1 MNDDAFAAQ
10 GSLTRKTIVGG
21 AWLLLWRIVTRSLG
35 LVSTLVLARLLL
47 PSDFGLVA
55 MATAFSYGVEALSQL
70 GLQEALVRRR
80 EQGFDLHHTAFTLQ
94 VGRAVM
100 TGLLIAAGAP
110 AAAWWFTEPRLV
122 TVLVVLAGLT
132 ILNGL
137 ENVGIAEYRRAMRFD
152 VQFKLMSVPRLAGF
166 ITTIGCALVWR
177 SYWALLA
184 GMLVSS
190 LIRLAMTYWLHP
202 FRPQLRLA
210 RWRELARFSFW
221 TWAAAVASVVWD
233 RCDPFVLGPTF
244 GPAKLGLYM
253 VAMQIAAL
261 PVTDLVAPAADAL
274 FAAFSRAQKDGISS
288 VHHVTE
294 VAGIVLLGVAPVVL
308 SLSAASGPI
317 VEVMLGAKWVQAW
330 PIVAVLT
337 WACVFSPYSS
347 ISSMALVAN
356 GYVQRNFLGNA
367 VVSAVRL
374 VAVLGAVTLTSDPV
388 VIGAVTAGCV
398 AVESVIFLVLLR
410 GTGSVR
416 LRPIMGGLARVVLA
430 TGFAAAVVRWSG
442 LGWHPGGGSTWMD
455 LMRGGCIGGLSTGM
469 FGLAVLVMW
478 QVAGRPEGAEK
489 RLVRLAGKLASF
501 GGAQSVRFGITRSK
515 GQN

>member
-1 MNDDAFAAQ
+1 MNNDAFATQ

-94 VGRAVM
+94 VGRAVT
-100 TGLLIAAGAP
+100 TGLMIAAGAP

-122 TVLVVLAGLT
+122 TVLLVLAGLT

-166 ITTIGCALVWR
+166 IITIGCALAWR

-190 LIRLAMTYWLHP
+190 AARLAMTYWLHP

-210 RWRELARFSFW
+210 RWRELARFSLW

-233 RCDPFVLGPTF
+233 RCDPFVLGPVF
-244 GPAKLGLYM
+244 GPAKLGLYLL
-253 VAMQIAAL
+253 AMQVAL
-261 PVTDLVAPAADAL
+261 MPVTELVAPAAEAL
-274 FAAFSRAQKDGISS
+274 FAAFSRAQMDGDSS
-288 VHHVTE
+288 IHHAPE
-294 VAGIVLLGVAPVVL
+294 VAGIILLGVAPVVL
-308 SLSAASGPI
+308 SVSAASGPI
-317 VEVMLGAKWVQAW
+317 VEVMLGAKWVEAW
-330 PIVAVLT
+330 PIVAVLS
-337 WACVFSPYSS
+337 WACVFSPFSF
-347 ISSMALVAN
+347 ICSMALVAN
-356 GYVQRNFLGNA
+356 GHVKRNFVANVIASTVKLAALLG
-367 VVSAVRL
+367 VVS
-374 VAVLGAVTLTSDPV
+374 LTADQT

-398 AVESVIFLVLLR
+398 AVESVAFLTLLR
-410 GTGSVR
+410 GTGAIR
-416 LRPIMGGLARVVLA
+416 LRPTLGGLVRVVLA
-430 TGFAAAVVRWSG
+430 TGLAAGVVSWSG
-442 LGWHPGGGSTWMD
+442 LGWHAGVGSIGPD
-455 LMRGGCIGGLSTGM
+455 LVRGFVIGGISTGV
-469 FGLAVLVMW
+469 FGLAMLLLW
-478 QVAGRPEGAEK
+478 QAAGRPEGAEK
-489 RLVRLAGKLASF
+489 RLVLLAGTQLAALGMARSARF
-501 GGAQSVRFGITRSK
+501 GG
-515 GQN
+515 